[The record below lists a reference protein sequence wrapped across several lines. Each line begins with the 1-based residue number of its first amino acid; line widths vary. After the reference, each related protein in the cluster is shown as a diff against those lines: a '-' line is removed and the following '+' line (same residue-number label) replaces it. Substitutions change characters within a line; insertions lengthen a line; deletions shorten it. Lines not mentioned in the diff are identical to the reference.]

1 MGAGIAALGLIGSA
15 ILGGVNAERQADA
28 QKEAAREAERQQR
41 ELQNLQAAQT
51 PESQTTQASRNVTE
65 RRRRGVRAT
74 MVAHRGSP
82 VIGSTTL
89 G

>member
-1 MGAGIAALGLIGSA
+1 MGAVVGALGLIGSA

-51 PESQTTQASRNVTE
+51 PESQTTQASRNVTD
-65 RRRRGVRAT
+65 RKRRGVRAT
-74 MVAHRGSP
+74 MVARRGSP
-82 VIGSTTL
+82 VTGSTTL